1 LIGDRTIVLSQVPEW
16 AAERHVLKTLDK
28 FGSVIKIDMPM
39 TDKRI
44 EEIKQNRPNP
54 GNERAVQKD
63 YEKRMENIDKVMK
76 EIHYTVYPESHFEQE
91 TESIESLK
99 GSTDDTS
106 TLAEKIMNFDKDL
119 YKEQVV
125 NKMMQAP
132 TGDLKIL
139 DREKRLKVLTLCTM
153 VYNENQLVN
162 DSIKDIKFERD
173 SMVNRLN
180 NVMEYPEIPGKAV
193 HESFISVEQIQTLR
207 NYLTYVDKNHDSLPP
222 EIISEVRENK
232 AFQVIKEY
240 YSDRVNDKNTML
252 TNKELLEETMR
263 TRISESQN
271 VIMKELA
278 SGYQFLLQSLEKR
291 EKILKHRLDRLLKD
305 YGTKDRIMFENKD
318 FANELED
325 IEFDITRSPLSLTL
339 EDVISVSE
347 QMGNIKQW
355 KEETDPFKMFNR
367 QETASEYD
375 IPNYGEHD
383 VEHAKLTERTKGMV
397 KPRKIAKGHEID
409 LHKVKNNQAIFNN
422 FHDDVLFSIKKRL
435 DQARKNYDIPFDEMY
450 HKEKALI
457 DNVVR
462 AEKELMEAQNAA
474 QSQLESST
482 GSIEDLIDN
491 NLMGLYEKEDD
502 LRMLLKR
509 DGANIDS
516 ADSFF
521 SEKKRLSNNYKTLIK
536 DLCGYNNIDKY
547 LMQHYYMRNMGY

>member
-1 LIGDRTIVLSQVPEW
+1 
-16 AAERHVLKTLDK
+16 
-28 FGSVIKIDMPM
+28 MPM

-44 EEIKQNRPNP
+44 EEIRQNKPNLD
-54 GNERAVQKD
+54 NERSVQKD
-63 YEKRMENIDKVMK
+63 YEQRMDQMEKFMK
-76 EIHYTVYPESHFEQE
+76 DIHYSVYPESHFEAE
-91 TESIESLK
+91 NESVESLK
-99 GSTDDTS
+99 GTTNDTT
-106 TLAEKIMNFDKDL
+106 TLAQKIMNFDKDL

-125 NKMMQAP
+125 NKIMQAP
-132 TGDLKIL
+132 PGDLKVL

-162 DSIKDIKFERD
+162 DSIKSIKIERD

-180 NVMEYPEIPGKAV
+180 NVMEYPAIPGKAADQ
-193 HESFISVEQIQTLR
+193 SFISAEQIQTLR

-232 AFQVIKEY
+232 AFQVIREY
-240 YSDRVNDKNTML
+240 YSERVGEQNTMP
-252 TNKELLEETMR
+252 TNKELVEETMK

-271 VIMKELA
+271 VIMQELA

-291 EKILKHRLDRLLKD
+291 EKILKYRLDRLLKD
-305 YGTKDRIMFENKD
+305 YGTRDRVMIENKD

-367 QETASEYD
+367 QELYSEFET
-375 IPNYGEHD
+375 PNYGEHD
-383 VEHAKLTERTKGMV
+383 VEHAKLTQRSKGLV
-397 KPRKIAKGHEID
+397 KVRKISKGHEID

-422 FHDDVLFSIKKRL
+422 FHDDVIFSIKHRL
-435 DQARKNYDIPFDEMY
+435 DEARKNYDVPFDEMY
-450 HKEKALI
+450 HKEKSLI
-457 DNVVR
+457 DNVVK
-462 AEKELMEAQNAA
+462 AEKELIGAQNAA
-474 QSQLESST
+474 QAELENST
-482 GSIEDLIDN
+482 GSIEDMIDN

-509 DGANIDS
+509 DGASNDTS
-516 ADSFF
+516 DSFF
-521 SEKKRLSNNYKTLIK
+521 TESKKLSNNYKTLVK
-536 DLCGYNNIDKY
+536 ELCGHKNIDKY
-547 LMQHYYMRNMGY
+547 LLQHYYMRNMGY